1 MSNAELKV
9 QILDLEYRLKKNYD
23 NDDNDEDNDDDD
35 GTDDDNDGDDDVV
48 DGRLDM
54 VINFDILS

>member
-23 NDDNDEDNDDDD
+23 NDDNDDDD

>member
-23 NDDNDEDNDDDD
+23 NDDNDDDD

-48 DGRLDM
+48 DGRLDV

>member
-9 QILDLEYRLKKNYD
+9 QILDLEYRLKKNY
-23 NDDNDEDNDDDD
+23 DNDDDD